1 MELKMRATPGDK
13 ILIVVMILINGFLFL
28 KTGLG
33 TAGDWVVIE
42 MNQRE
47 VSRHR
52 LSENRVIPVKGEL
65 GITEV
70 EIANGK
76 ARIRHSPC
84 KNKICIKAGDIQYAD
99 RLIACIPNRIVVRVI
114 GEKQRGVDA
123 IVG

>member
-1 MELKMRATPGDK
+1 MHATLGDK
-13 ILIVVMILINGFLFL
+13 ILIVFFVLVNAFLLINMEI
-28 KTGLG
+28 G

-42 MNQRE
+42 VNQEE

-52 LSENRVIPVKGEL
+52 LSENRVIPVEGKL
-65 GITEV
+65 GTTQV

-114 GEKQRGVDA
+114 GERQRGVDA

>member
-1 MELKMRATPGDK
+1 MRATLGDK
-13 ILIVVMILINGFLFL
+13 ILIVFIVLLNALLFA
-28 KTGLG
+28 KMGTG

-42 MNQRE
+42 VNQQE

-52 LSENRVIPVKGEL
+52 LSENRVIPVKGKL
-65 GITEV
+65 GITQV
-70 EIANGK
+70 EIKNGK

-84 KNKICIKAGDIQYAD
+84 RNKICIKAGDIQDAEAFIY
-99 RLIACIPNRIVVRVI
+99 CIPNRIIVRVI

>member
-1 MELKMRATPGDK
+1 MRATLGDK
-13 ILIVVMILINGFLFL
+13 ILIAFVVLINAFLFL
-28 KTGLG
+28 KMDDKTP
-33 TAGDWVVIE
+33 GDWVVIE
-42 MNQRE
+42 MNQQE

-52 LSENRVIPVKGEL
+52 LNENRVIEVNGSL

-70 EIANGK
+70 EIINGK

-114 GEKQRGVDA
+114 GEQQRGVDA

>member
-1 MELKMRATPGDK
+1 MRATLGDK
-13 ILIVVMILINGFLFL
+13 ILIVFIVLINALLFA
-28 KTGLG
+28 KMGTG

-42 MNQRE
+42 VNQQE

-52 LSENRVIPVKGEL
+52 LSENRVIPVKGKL
-65 GITEV
+65 GITQV
-70 EIANGK
+70 EIKNGK

>member
-1 MELKMRATPGDK
+1 MRATLGDK
-13 ILIVVMILINGFLFL
+13 ILIVFVVLINALLFA
-28 KTGLG
+28 KMGAG

-42 MNQRE
+42 VNEQE

-52 LSENRVIPVKGEL
+52 LTENRVVAVKGRL

-70 EIANGK
+70 EIEQGK

-84 KNKICIKAGDIQYAD
+84 TNKICIKAGDIQYAD
-99 RLIACIPNRIVVRVI
+99 RLIACIPNRIIVRVI
-114 GEKQRGVDA
+114 GEKLRGVDA

>member
-1 MELKMRATPGDK
+1 MRATLGDK
-13 ILIVVMILINGFLFL
+13 ILILFFVLINAFLFM
-28 KTGLG
+28 KMGVG
-33 TAGDWVVIE
+33 TKGDWVVIE

-47 VSRHR
+47 ISRHR
-52 LSENRVIPVKGEL
+52 LNENRVIPIKGKL

-84 KNKICIKAGDIQYAD
+84 KNKVCIKAGDIQYAD

>member
-1 MELKMRATPGDK
+1 MRATLGDK
-13 ILIVVMILINGFLFL
+13 ILIVCFVLINVYLFS
-28 KTGLG
+28 KMGMG

-42 MNQRE
+42 RNQQE

-52 LSENRVIPVKGEL
+52 LSENRVIPVQGKL

-70 EIANGK
+70 EIVNGK

-99 RLIACIPNRIVVRVI
+99 RLIACLPNRIVVRVI
-114 GEKQRGVDA
+114 GEKQWGVDA

>member
-1 MELKMRATPGDK
+1 MHATLGDK
-13 ILIVVMILINGFLFL
+13 ILIVFFVLINALLFA
-28 KTGLG
+28 KMGVG

-42 MNQRE
+42 VNQRE

-52 LSENRVIPVKGEL
+52 LSENRVVRVKGKL

-99 RLIACIPNRIVVRVI
+99 RLIACIPNRIIVRVI